1 MQQADIPSFQKKVSE
16 RYRTPL
22 LPPPPAGA
30 PPPPDPTQHRIFT
43 DMSEITSLIAR
54 TGGRANRGEMGDVRD
69 FLAGKGLG
77 EAFGAVVGG
86 GQFS

>member
-1 MQQADIPSFQKKVSE
+1 
-16 RYRTPL
+16 
-22 LPPPPAGA
+22 
-30 PPPPDPTQHRIFT
+30 
-43 DMSEITSLIAR
+43 MSEITSLIAR

-69 FLAGKGLG
+69 FLAAKGLG